1 MTSAREQADHLARL
15 LRTERAALGDFL
27 VALAVFDRGERWR
40 EIGYTSLFHFLRRD
54 LRLSAGAAQ
63 NRKTAVELVQRFPEV
78 EPALRDGR
86 LCLSTVTE
94 VAKVLTPENVAEV
107 LPRFFGLS
115 RREAADVAVEIRPV
129 EVIPRRE
136 VVTPVRVVEPAP
148 VSEALRLDAPPDP
161 VHPCE
166 LDMIQSKSDPP
177 PPPARDE
184 VKPLD
189 AEVSRL
195 HVTVSRAF
203 LAKLAEAKDAL
214 SHALPGATTE
224 QILDLALDA
233 LIEEK
238 RAKRWG
244 LVKNPRKTPRPSKR
258 DDVFP
263 AHVRRAIHERA
274 QGRCELIL
282 PNGERCGE
290 TRRLELDHV
299 EPKALGGKS
308 TLENGRLGCRPCN
321 DGAAR
326 AIFGNAW
333 MDQFR
338 RKRKPEA
345 EPLASRVA
353 PVPPVPLETS

>member
-1 MTSAREQADHLARL
+1 MTSAREQANHLASL

-40 EIGYTSLFHFLRRD
+40 EIGYPSLFHFLRRD

-86 LCLSTVTE
+86 LCMSTVTE
-94 VAKVLTPENVAEV
+94 VAKVLTAENVSEI
-107 LPRFFGLS
+107 LPRFFGRS
-115 RREAADVAVEIRPV
+115 RREAAEVAVEIRPV

-136 VVTPVRVVEPAP
+136 VVTPVRVVAPAP
-148 VSEALRLDAPPDP
+148 VAEPLRLDVPPDR
-161 VHPCE
+161 VHPGE
-166 LDMIQSKSDPP
+166 TGRSGSNPALAPP

-203 LAKLAEAKDAL
+203 LAKLGEAKDAL

-233 LIEEK
+233 LIEKK

-244 LVKNPRKTPRPSKR
+244 LVKTPRKTPRPSKR

-274 QGRCELIL
+274 GGRCELIL

-326 AIFGNAW
+326 AFFGDAW
-333 MDQFR
+333 MNRFR
-338 RKRKPEA
+338 RKRKPEP
-345 EPLASRVA
+345 EPLASRGA
-353 PVPPVPLETS
+353 PVPPETS

>member
-1 MTSAREQADHLARL
+1 MTSAREQANHLARL
-15 LRTERAALGDFL
+15 LRIERSALGDFL
-27 VALAVFDRGERWR
+27 IALSLFDREERWR
-40 EIGYTSLFHFLRRD
+40 EIGYTSLFHFLRGD
-54 LRLSAGAAQ
+54 LKLSAGAAQ

-115 RREAADVAVEIRPV
+115 RREAAEVAVEIRPV

-136 VVTPVRVVEPAP
+136 VVTPVRLAAPAP
-148 VSEALRLDAPPDP
+148 ATEALRLDAPPDP
-161 VHPCE
+161 VHPGE
-166 LDMIQSKSDPP
+166 LDMIQSKSDPPP

-203 LAKLAEAKDAL
+203 LAKLGEAKDAL

-233 LIEEK
+233 LIEKK

-244 LVKNPRKTPRPSKR
+244 IVKKPRKTPRPSKR

-274 QGRCELIL
+274 GGRCEFIF

-308 TLENGRLGCRPCN
+308 TLENGRLGCRPHN

-326 AIFGNAW
+326 EIFGNAW

-338 RKRKPEA
+338 RKPRR
-345 EPLASRVA
+345 EPLASRGA
-353 PVPPVPLETS
+353 LVPPETS